1 MSMRRTTIGMAL
13 LAMSAWLVTG
23 SASGTHL
30 TTEQCQNQHV
40 TILGDDQ
47 PSTGVEFLNGTSGSD
62 VILANGGGLDIV
74 DGKDGEDYL
83 CGNEGVDSIEGGGA
97 GDHINGGSDDDDI
110 LGGGGN
116 DEIDGGADADDIHAG
131 DGNDGDVHGDA
142 QQDIIRGDTGD
153 DDLSGDE
160 HNDTI
165 FGNAGTDDT
174 ARGGGHGADPPG
186 DACTA
191 EHEFTCE
198 SNA

>member
-1 MSMRRTTIGMAL
+1 MRRTTIGMAL

-83 CGNEGVDSIEGGGA
+83 YP
-97 GDHINGGSDDDDI
+97 
-110 LGGGGN
+110 
-116 DEIDGGADADDIHAG
+116 ADWFVALEVPKA
-131 DGNDGDVHGDA
+131 VQA
-142 QQDIIRGDTGD
+142 SLREA
-153 DDLSGDE
+153 S
-160 HNDTI
+160 
-165 FGNAGTDDT
+165 
-174 ARGGGHGADPPG
+174 
-186 DACTA
+186 
-191 EHEFTCE
+191 
-198 SNA
+198 